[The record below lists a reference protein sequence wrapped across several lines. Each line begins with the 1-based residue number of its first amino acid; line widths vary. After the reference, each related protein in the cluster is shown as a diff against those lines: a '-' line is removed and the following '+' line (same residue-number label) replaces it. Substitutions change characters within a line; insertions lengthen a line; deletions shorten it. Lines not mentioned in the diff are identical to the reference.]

1 MSIYRIPLDILC
13 PAGPVVSEP
22 YDSMCCFAMKALP
35 PTSSGK
41 KSKTYI
47 YCTRRIKCFLNLLSG
62 LLIFLVMSISSM
74 WHVAPSGKQSSTF
87 GSDCEANQTKCV
99 CLCSSAR
106 LLCVHRRQSE
116 KEYDCGALARY
127 LCFVRCFLFIL
138 FLLVLRIIC
147 RVSDFLILPSLWDET
162 GGAIAVTKTE
172 RLHDGRR
179 RRREMIH
186 SGVFGGVA
194 YLSWEKKTAV
204 MASLCRLSSVPCC
217 LSSGE
222 MNICGP
228 VLILPLCMT
237 QFDFG

>member
-1 MSIYRIPLDILC
+1 MSHLRGNRARRL
-13 PAGPVVSEP
+13 A
-22 YDSMCCFAMKALP
+22 
-35 PTSSGK
+35 PTA
-41 KSKTYI
+41 
-47 YCTRRIKCFLNLLSG
+47 R
-62 LLIFLVMSISSM
+62 
-74 WHVAPSGKQSSTF
+74 
-87 GSDCEANQTKCV
+87 QTKLSVFVFAVQRVSCV
-99 CLCSSAR
+99 CTDDRVRRSMIAALWLAI
-106 LLCVHRRQSE
+106 CVLWDVFIYFISPGSE
-116 KEYDCGALARY
+116 NNLQGVWL
-127 LCFVRCFLFIL
+127 
-138 FLLVLRIIC
+138 
-147 RVSDFLILPSLWDET
+147 LILPSLWDET

-222 MNICGP
+222 INICGP